1 MIQSPTKNA
10 TIERLIY
17 LWQSGEGVC
26 SSRGEKDAKKSSV
39 RYISSCVSFCWR
51 WCKHVQ
57 VQSGG
62 EGVLLKGGMDRKME
76 WKHWQFSG
84 GAHWLVFNIK
94 GTLRAVSVSIPSSVH
109 FSIPFSIP
117 SSIPFSGPVRLLVI
131 PVVKTVNR
139 TSLTHNY
146 KPFIHLGAVHNC
158 QHFHKCINHTLSGEA
173 SLKIKKIHTLSGLI
187 FIIFMGIFGTQKKKK
202 LYSFLGGKGFSE
214 SVWFVHSWKCW
225 HLLTT
230 PCRLVIYCKTRRSCI
245 CERETIRFLRGA
257 LRKMKEIKGIPCPS
271 PSLTL
276 KKF

>member
-139 TSLTHNY
+139 TRLTHNY

-158 QHFHKCINHTLSGEA
+158 QHFHKCINHTLSGDA
-173 SLKIKKIHTLSGLI
+173 SLKINIFFIHFQAWFLLFSWGFWVL
-187 FIIFMGIFGTQKKKK
+187 KKKK
-202 LYSFLGGKGFSE
+202 NCTLFWGERGSQKVYGLYTHE
-214 SVWFVHSWKCW
+214 NVD
-225 HLLTT
+225 
-230 PCRLVIYCKTRRSCI
+230 IYWRP
-245 CERETIRFLRGA
+245 LA
-257 LRKMKEIKGIPCPS
+257 V
-271 PSLTL
+271 
-276 KKF
+276 